1 MIHQNQTQNQA
12 RKPTDVRDS
21 DKVTDIPE
29 DIFSFLFANY
39 PPDDV
44 DIPLSL
50 VSPNDSIWD
59 QHRTATQRVSEIYNN
74 HPEFQKWGER
84 TANCSPWLLFKDVER
99 KFKLS
104 EAFFCHVRMCPTCQW
119 RKSLYEKARAYRAM
133 DIILNNPEYENLSFI
148 FLTLTVENCPVSE
161 LRLTLSRM
169 NKSWKRLIEREI
181 YEKTF
186 KGFVKMTEI
195 TRDKKRPNTHAH
207 PHFHVLLVANK
218 SYFTDPKKYLN
229 SNRWAELWGDCLRVG
244 YVPVVDVRGIRPKRK
259 KGVKLTDLTPQER
272 KDGIRSAVAELIK
285 YSVKPADMLGDGS
298 QASHEWFLELSR
310 QIKGLKF
317 VSSGGILK
325 DLLRDRVLLD
335 DDMVHVGESDASDD
349 AVSAS
354 DSDDKRRISFRYRPT
369 KEGYYYDPR
378 YNEGDT

>member
-12 RKPTDVRDS
+12 QKPTDVRDS
-21 DKVTDIPE
+21 EKITDLFD
-29 DIFSFLFANY
+29 DIFSYLYENH

-44 DIPLSL
+44 AIPLSL

-59 QHRTATQRVSEIYNN
+59 QHRTATQQVSEIYNN

-84 TANCSPWLLFKDVER
+84 TANCSPWLIFKDVEN

-133 DIILNNPEYENLSFI
+133 DTILNNPEHENLSFI
-148 FLTLTVENCPVSE
+148 FLTLTAENCPVSE
-161 LRLTLSRM
+161 LRSTLSHM
-169 NKSWKRLIEREI
+169 NKSWKRLIERDI
-181 YEKTF
+181 YQKTF

-218 SYFTDPKKYLN
+218 SYFSDPKKYLS
-229 SNRWAELWGDCLRVG
+229 SNKWAELWGDCLRVD
-244 YVPVVDVRGIRPKRK
+244 YIPIVDVRGVKPKRK
-259 KGVKLTDLTPQER
+259 KGVKIKDLTPEDR

-298 QASHEWFLELSR
+298 QAAQAWFLELSI

-325 DLLRDRVLLD
+325 DLLKDRVLSD

-349 AVSAS
+349 ANS
-354 DSDDKRRISFRYRPT
+354 DANSDDTRRISFNYRPSE
-369 KEGYYYDPR
+369 KAYYYNPR
-378 YNEGDT
+378 YNEGE